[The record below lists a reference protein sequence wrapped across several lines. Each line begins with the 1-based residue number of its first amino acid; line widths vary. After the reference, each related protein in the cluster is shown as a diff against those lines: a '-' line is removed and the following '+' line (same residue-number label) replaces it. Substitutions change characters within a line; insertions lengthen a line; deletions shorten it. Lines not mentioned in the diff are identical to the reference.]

1 MKAAGYAW
9 LKIATPLSPSG
20 AFLATDCGSQS
31 KQPGTVRSALL
42 AGLAVLCIGAFASA
56 WADPLVTGDAVTPL
70 EVPSVFTAD
79 LAPPS
84 EPVLVTAPLPVLEV
98 PPPEEPI
105 AALQTAVD
113 TIAPA
118 AKVEPEPVSRP
129 LVTLRELASDVYE
142 AAMTAE
148 NLNAPVAAVPA
159 PLPVSLN
166 SSYATPEA
174 GDAVARIAALYA
186 TFQADVSEISGAPF
200 SSLDELDRAVDQ
212 FGGQNPRAL
221 ASGWIAYA
229 AMSAAGS
236 PEFRASV
243 LDVDSHYGRQTVLSG
258 LRNDVSWARREL
270 KGSQAALDAALAA
283 IDADA
288 RRLADAAERV
298 RLQGYTLQKSPW
310 ALKATNDGETRVS
323 ALKLASLAG
332 RPIRSAALA
341 LLQGPQIEGQLADA
355 GRAGAKSLWDGA
367 AGAFGSAVQF
377 ASLSTPTFFMP
388 EPPRLNPLRSNTA
401 DRILTMAAYRV
412 LQEQADSSGH
422 ISLASAD
429 ADAVACQERANL
441 MFMSCV
447 RSNKF
452 RYERPVCISQHVIGD
467 VGKCMAQVLQ

>member
-1 MKAAGYAW
+1 
-9 LKIATPLSPSG
+9 
-20 AFLATDCGSQS
+20 
-31 KQPGTVRSALL
+31 
-42 AGLAVLCIGAFASA
+42 
-56 WADPLVTGDAVTPL
+56 
-70 EVPSVFTAD
+70 
-79 LAPPS
+79 
-84 EPVLVTAPLPVLEV
+84 
-98 PPPEEPI
+98 
-105 AALQTAVD
+105 
-113 TIAPA
+113 
-118 AKVEPEPVSRP
+118 
-129 LVTLRELASDVYE
+129 
-142 AAMTAE
+142 
-148 NLNAPVAAVPA
+148 
-159 PLPVSLN
+159 
-166 SSYATPEA
+166 
-174 GDAVARIAALYA
+174 
-186 TFQADVSEISGAPF
+186 
-200 SSLDELDRAVDQ
+200 
-212 FGGQNPRAL
+212 
-221 ASGWIAYA
+221 
-229 AMSAAGS
+229 
-236 PEFRASV
+236 V